1 MRNSVRMVTVIVC
14 LLTLQ
19 LCAQDTLQNLIVEGS
34 GIGVGHDEALLAAKR
49 DAIEK
54 GIGMV
59 LLSQTETENFM
70 IKRDLIISKTIG
82 AVKQYAILLEN
93 KASDGTV
100 EMKIRATISRVAMKE
115 DLAAFKILI
124 ESMDKPRVMVVVSED
139 NVGSAEPANQ
149 AAENAVISFLR
160 TPYEFDC
167 IDPSVA
173 VQLKE
178 SKQKM
183 AQLANDPAAAAA
195 IGAQNGAEVLITGI
209 AISRKA
215 ENLSQNLGGMVSV
228 QADVTLKAINCATG
242 RIISTASEHAAK
254 VHISPNTAGTQAI
267 AKASEKAT
275 GKLLDLIIKDWQNQA
290 NNGIPLNTTVKGV
303 VTFSQKTS
311 VLKMLRAL
319 SGVSAVRER
328 DWNAQSA
335 MLILDVQYKG
345 NMEGFCTRVD
355 GKELEGAGK
364 VSVTAVSG
372 QQVTLNASF

>member
-1 MRNSVRMVTVIVC
+1 MIVIIISLFTISLFAQNSED
-14 LLTLQ
+14 LT
-19 LCAQDTLQNLIVEGS
+19 VEGV

-70 IKRDLIISKTIG
+70 VKRDMVISKTVG
-82 AVKQYAILLEN
+82 AVKDYSIITE
-93 KASDGTV
+93 KKVSDGTV
-100 EMKIRATISRVAMKE
+100 EMKIKATISRVAMKE
-115 DLAAFKILI
+115 DLAAFQILI
-124 ESMDKPRVMVVVSED
+124 ESMDKPRVMVIVSEE
-139 NVGSAEPANQ
+139 NVGANEPTNQ
-149 AAENAVISFLR
+149 AAENAVITYLR

-173 VQLKE
+173 AQIKA

-183 AQLANDPAAAAA
+183 AEIANDPATAAA
-195 IGAQNGAEVLITGI
+195 IGVQNGAEVLITGT

-254 VHISPNTAGTQAI
+254 VHLSPNTAGTQAI
-267 AKASEKAT
+267 AKASEKAA
-275 GKLLDLIIKDWQNQA
+275 GKLLDLIIKDWQGQA
-290 NNGIPLNTTVKGV
+290 NNGIPLSITVKGV
-303 VTFSQKTS
+303 GAFGQKSS
-311 VLKMLRAL
+311 VLKTLRTL
-319 SGVSAVRER
+319 SGVSAIRER

-345 NMEGFCTRVD
+345 NTEGFCTKAD
-355 GKELEGAGK
+355 GKALDGAGK
-364 VSVTAVSG
+364 LSVIGVSG
-372 QQVTLNASF
+372 QQVTLNATFE

>member
-1 MRNSVRMVTVIVC
+1 MNRFYTMTVIIIS
-14 LLTLQ
+14 LLTLS
-19 LCAQDTLQNLIVEGS
+19 LFAQTSEDLTVEGV

-70 IKRDLIISKTIG
+70 VKRDMVISKTVG
-82 AVKQYAILLEN
+82 AVKEYIIISE
-93 KASDGTV
+93 KKVSDGTV
-100 EMKIRATISRVAMKE
+100 EMTIKATISRVAMKE
-115 DLAAFKILI
+115 DLAAFQILI
-124 ESMDKPRVMVVVSED
+124 ESMDKPRVMVLVSEE
-139 NVGSAEPANQ
+139 NVGANEPTNQ
-149 AAENAVISFLR
+149 AAENAIITYLR

-173 VQLKE
+173 AQIKA

-183 AQLANDPAAAAA
+183 AEIANDPATAAA
-195 IGAQNGAEVLITGI
+195 IGVQNGAEVLITGT

-254 VHISPNTAGTQAI
+254 VHLSPNTAGTQAI
-267 AKASEKAT
+267 AKASEKAA
-275 GKLLDLIIKDWQNQA
+275 GKLLDLIIKDWQGQA
-290 NNGIPLNTTVKGV
+290 NNGIPLSITVKGV
-303 VTFSQKTS
+303 GAFGQKCS
-311 VLKMLRAL
+311 VLKTLRAL
-319 SGVSAVRER
+319 SGVSAIRER

-345 NMEGFCTRVD
+345 NTEGFCTKAD
-355 GKELEGAGK
+355 GKALDGAGK
-364 VSVTAVSG
+364 LSVTAVNG
-372 QQVTLNASF
+372 QQVTLNATFE

>member
-1 MRNSVRMVTVIVC
+1 MTVFFIS
-14 LLTLQ
+14 LLTLS
-19 LCAQDTLQNLIVEGS
+19 LFAQTSEDLTVEGV

-70 IKRDLIISKTIG
+70 VKRDMVISKTVG
-82 AVKQYAILLEN
+82 AVKEYSIITE
-93 KASDGTV
+93 KKVSDGTV
-100 EMKIRATISRVAMKE
+100 ELKIKATISRVAMKE
-115 DLAAFKILI
+115 DLAAFQILI
-124 ESMDKPRVMVVVSED
+124 ESMDKPRVMVIVAEE
-139 NVGSAEPANQ
+139 NVGANEPTNQ
-149 AAENAVISFLR
+149 AAENAVISYLR
-160 TPYEFDC
+160 TPYDFDC

-173 VQLKE
+173 AQIKA

-183 AQLANDPAAAAA
+183 AEIANDPATAAA
-195 IGAQNGAEVLITGI
+195 IGVQNGAEVLITGT
-209 AISRKA
+209 AISRTA

-267 AKASEKAT
+267 AKASEKAA
-275 GKLLDLIIKDWQNQA
+275 GKLLDLIIKDWQGQA
-290 NNGIPLNTTVKGV
+290 NNGIPLSITVKGV
-303 VTFSQKTS
+303 GAFGQKSS
-311 VLKMLRAL
+311 VLKTLRAL
-319 SGVSAVRER
+319 SGVSAIRER

-345 NMEGFCTRVD
+345 NTEGFCTKAD
-355 GKELEGAGK
+355 GKALDDAGK
-364 VSVTAVSG
+364 LSVTAVNG
-372 QQVTLNASF
+372 QQVTLNATFE

>member
-1 MRNSVRMVTVIVC
+1 MRICVHMIIVIIS

-19 LCAQDTLQNLIVEGS
+19 LNAQDTLQNLTVEGS

-59 LLSQTETENFM
+59 LFSQTETENFM

-82 AVKQYAILLEN
+82 AVKEYVILSEN
-93 KASDGTV
+93 KVSDGTV

-139 NVGSAEPANQ
+139 NVGSEEPANQ

-290 NNGIPLNTTVKGV
+290 NNGIPLNATVKGV
-303 VTFSQKTS
+303 ATFSQKTS

-355 GKELEGAGK
+355 DKELEGAGK

>member
-1 MRNSVRMVTVIVC
+1 MRICIQIVLVIIS
-14 LLTLQ
+14 LLTAQ
-19 LCAQDTLQNLIVEGS
+19 SNAQDTQDLTVEGS

-70 IKRDLIISKTIG
+70 IKRDLVISKTIG
-82 AVKQYAILLEN
+82 AVKEYVILLE
-93 KASDGTV
+93 KKVPDGTV
-100 EMKIRATISRVAMKE
+100 EMKIRSTISRVAMKE
-115 DLAAFKILI
+115 DLAAFQILI
-124 ESMDKPRVMVVVSED
+124 ESMDKPRVMVLISED
-139 NVGSAEPANQ
+139 NVGTEEPTNQ

-173 VQLKE
+173 AQIKA

-183 AQLANDPAAAAA
+183 AELANEPAAAAA
-195 IGAQNGAEVLITGI
+195 IGVQNGAEVLITGT

-215 ENLSQNLGGMVSV
+215 ENMSQNLGGMVSV
-228 QADVTLKAINCATG
+228 QADVMLKAINCATG
-242 RIISTASEHAAK
+242 RIISTASEHTAK
-254 VHISPNTAGTQAI
+254 VHLNPTTAGTQAI
-267 AKASEKAT
+267 AKASEKAA

-290 NNGIPLNTTVKGV
+290 NNGIPLNITIKGV
-303 VTFSQKTS
+303 GTFSQKS
-311 VLKMLRAL
+311 AVLKMLRAL

-345 NMEGFCTRVD
+345 TMEGFCTRVD
-355 GKELEGAGK
+355 GKDLESAGK
-364 VSVTAVSG
+364 VSVTAVTG
-372 QQVTLNASF
+372 QQVTLNAAFN